1 VSVTRDEIKA
11 AIAHFQ
17 GLLGGGDGSVTVG
30 EIADRYYQSLEFQG
44 LRAAGTERGRFNLN
58 TRRLLGATK
67 VSELNA
73 DKLEWYRRVRA
84 VEAGKGKRPT
94 KPATRNREVVKL
106 SAMLTWAAEREIIAV
121 NPLYHATMEP
131 EDNIRQTCPTPAG
144 VNRVLLACGQ
154 RLRAMVATKFWS
166 GLRRGEICS
175 LKRDQVNFDEGLIVL
190 SERQTKT
197 RRPRI
202 TILPERA
209 SALVRE
215 YLHHRTADSPF
226 LFCTQSGTPV
236 SGRNFLRDFYLARD
250 RAGLEG
256 ADGERVRLHDLRA
269 GFVGRQLELGT
280 PERTIM
286 DMTGHSTHEAFDRYV
301 RVRRRWIVDAK
312 KRVELDDLAT
322 LPRRGPNRAAVSQDA
337 TKARGHKENHLTV
350 QTKSAT
356 R

>member
-131 EDNIRQTCPTPAG
+131 RTTSGRPVRRQ
-144 VNRVLLACGQ
+144 
-154 RLRAMVATKFWS
+154 
-166 GLRRGEICS
+166 
-175 LKRDQVNFDEGLIVL
+175 
-190 SERQTKT
+190 
-197 RRPRI
+197 
-202 TILPERA
+202 RA
-209 SALVRE
+209 S
-215 YLHHRTADSPF
+215 
-226 LFCTQSGTPV
+226 
-236 SGRNFLRDFYLARD
+236 
-250 RAGLEG
+250 
-256 ADGERVRLHDLRA
+256 
-269 GFVGRQLELGT
+269 
-280 PERTIM
+280 
-286 DMTGHSTHEAFDRYV
+286 TGCCWHV
-301 RVRRRWIVDAK
+301 
-312 KRVELDDLAT
+312 
-322 LPRRGPNRAAVSQDA
+322 
-337 TKARGHKENHLTV
+337 ARGCGPWWQRSSGQASGAER
-350 QTKSAT
+350 SAP
-356 R
+356 